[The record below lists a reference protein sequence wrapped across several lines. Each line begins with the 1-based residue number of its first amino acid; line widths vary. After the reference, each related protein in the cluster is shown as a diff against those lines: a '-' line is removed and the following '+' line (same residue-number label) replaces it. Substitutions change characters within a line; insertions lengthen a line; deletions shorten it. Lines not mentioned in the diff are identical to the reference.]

1 MPVGPTLIEEI
12 KRTNT
17 VVVRNLLQEQGR
29 RERGIRRNPY
39 AMDVDRGRNC
49 YSCRGFGYLAQNCRR
64 QGIVG

>member
-12 KRTNT
+12 ERTNI

-29 RERGIRRNPY
+29 RERGIRRNSY

-49 YSCRGFGYLAQNCRR
+49 YSCRGFGYLAHNCRR
-64 QGIVG
+64 QGIIG